1 MQNAALHH
9 MGIDALYLAFD
20 VAPHQLPEAIAG
32 LRVLGA
38 AGANCTIPFKEQVLP
53 LVDELTREAAQVG
66 AVNTL
71 RFEDGRTLGHNT
83 DLGGFLASLRASG
96 FEPRGCR
103 AVVLGAGG
111 SARAITAGLL
121 DCGASVTLV
130 NRGKERAR
138 RLAEDLAGRQP
149 GAVSRMTVI
158 DAAGSEL
165 AEAIEAADLLV
176 NTTPAGMFPRTEE
189 IPALPVEVLHSRLFV
204 YDLIYNPL
212 ETRLLAEARKR
223 GARGEC
229 GAGML
234 AHQGALALEWWT
246 GRPAPAELM
255 EQVILQSLTN

>member
-9 MGIDALYLAFD
+9 MGIDAVYMAFD
-20 VAPHQLPEAIAG
+20 VAPDQLTEAIAG
-32 LRVLGA
+32 LRALGA

-53 LVDELTREAAQVG
+53 LVDESTREARQVG

-71 RFEDGRTLGHNT
+71 KFEDGRTLGHNT

-96 FEPRGCR
+96 FEPRDCR

-111 SARAITAGLL
+111 SARAIAAGLL
-121 DCGASVTLV
+121 DCGARVTLA
-130 NRGKERAR
+130 NRNRERAR
-138 RLAEDLAGRQP
+138 RLAADLAERQP
-149 GAVSRMTVI
+149 ASRSRLMII
-158 DAAGSEL
+158 DAGGAEL
-165 AEAIEAADLLV
+165 AAAIEAADLLV
-176 NTTPAGMFPRTEE
+176 NTTPVGMFPRTEE
-189 IPALPVEVLHSRLFV
+189 IPAFPVDVLHSRLFV

-234 AHQGALALEWWT
+234 AQQGALALEWWT

-255 EQVILQSLTN
+255 EQVIRQSLSN